1 MAIYSYIAIQQDG
14 KEKKGIIDATSIAA
28 ARGIIRRQKL
38 LKSLKE
44 DKEKRE
50 RVLFPY
56 LALPRPSSKYC
67 PFCLTFYKH
76 ISLKKALTEIRNDV
90 IEGAR
95 LKEMLGMGIIRV
107 LFFLYLL

>member
-38 LKSLKE
+38 FVKSLKE

-56 LALPRPSSKYC
+56 LASL
-67 PFCLTFYKH
+67 LTAPLQLRH
-76 ISLKKALTEIRNDV
+76 CV
-90 IEGAR
+90 
-95 LKEMLGMGIIRV
+95 
-107 LFFLYLL
+107 FL